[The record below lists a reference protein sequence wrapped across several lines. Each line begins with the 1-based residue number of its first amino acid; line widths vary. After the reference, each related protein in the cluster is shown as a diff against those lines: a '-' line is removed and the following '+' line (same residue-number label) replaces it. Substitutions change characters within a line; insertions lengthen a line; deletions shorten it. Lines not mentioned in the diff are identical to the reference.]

1 MNLQLPDY
9 NECGLEVID
18 LHKHSNFT
26 QRQLH
31 TRDMTTQ
38 MECLRL
44 LCHAFLDSPDTML
57 QEVVNS
63 GIHLCGADSAGI
75 SLAQPERSEAQYFLW
90 VAVAGE
96 WSSLAN
102 STLPHYPSAC
112 GVCLDRGTPQVMRV
126 GKLFFDLMGVKARPV
141 TDGIL
146 LPWKIGDIQGTIWL
160 GAHERSEAF
169 DLADLRI
176 LESLADFARLGI
188 LRKLQD
194 GTPISHIGNLENFA
208 IANSASEGK
217 NAPRRLGPGAPG
229 EVIKKVS

>member
-1 MNLQLPDY
+1 
-9 NECGLEVID
+9 
-18 LHKHSNFT
+18 
-26 QRQLH
+26 
-31 TRDMTTQ
+31 
-38 MECLRL
+38 
-44 LCHAFLDSPDTML
+44 
-57 QEVVNS
+57 
-63 GIHLCGADSAGI
+63 
-75 SLAQPERSEAQYFLW
+75 
-90 VAVAGE
+90 
-96 WSSLAN
+96 
-102 STLPHYPSAC
+102 
-112 GVCLDRGTPQVMRV
+112 MRV

-229 EVIKKVS
+229 ELIKEVS